1 MLHDLQFTYQDV
13 KRKSH
18 ALQFTYQDVGYKK
31 SLDKN
36 SFS

>member
-1 MLHDLQFTYQDV
+1 MLRDLQFTYQDV

-36 SFS
+36 TFS